1 MLRLLQGDGEMD
13 EVEIE
18 VVKAQISKGAFA
30 GGTHVLLPHKP
41 PGGFTWACNPSR
53 ARSRT
58 REW

>member
-1 MLRLLQGDGEMD
+1 MD